1 MGERNVMAKNFA
13 AILLIVVGLA
23 GLLYGGFS
31 YTREKKVVD
40 LGPVQV
46 TKQEHERLPL
56 SPIAGGL
63 ILVSGVWLLVSG
75 KHA

>member
-1 MGERNVMAKNFA
+1 MGKNFIA
-13 AILLIVVGLA
+13 VLLIAVGLV

-40 LGPVQV
+40 LGPVEV

-56 SPIAGGL
+56 SPIVGGL
-63 ILVSGVWLLVSG
+63 ILVSGVWLLASG
-75 KHA
+75 RHA

>member
-1 MGERNVMAKNFA
+1 MGKNLIA
-13 AILLIVVGLA
+13 VLLIVVGLA

-40 LGPVQV
+40 LGPVEV

-56 SPIAGGL
+56 SPIVGGL
-63 ILVSGVWLLVSG
+63 ILVSGVWLLASG
-75 KHA
+75 RHA

>member
-1 MGERNVMAKNFA
+1 MGKSLIGV
-13 AILLIVVGLA
+13 LLIVLGLV

-40 LGPVQV
+40 LGSVEV

-56 SPIAGGL
+56 SPIVGGL
-63 ILVSGVWLLVSG
+63 ILVSGVWLLASG
-75 KHA
+75 RHA